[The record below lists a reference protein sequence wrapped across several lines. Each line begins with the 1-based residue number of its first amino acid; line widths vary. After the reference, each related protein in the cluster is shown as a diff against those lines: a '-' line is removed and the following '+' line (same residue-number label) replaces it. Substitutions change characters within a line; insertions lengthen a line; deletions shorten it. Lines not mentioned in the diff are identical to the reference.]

1 MMVNVAAS
9 RAPSFWAKAMT
20 LNAMQWRCLVM
31 SLLLLP
37 AIDVCLRTV
46 GFGRTLALVTRL
58 AKSRALA
65 VRCVKDNEANLDRIA
80 RVVGIAGR
88 RSPWRG
94 SCLRQ
99 ALCLWFLLARSGI
112 VSEVRIGVEKSGTGA
127 FAAHAWVER
136 HGRVLIGGDHVQE
149 RYAVLL

>member
-1 MMVNVAAS
+1 MVDAAAS

-20 LNAMQWRCLVM
+20 LNAMQWHCLIV
-31 SLLLLP
+31 SVLLLP
-37 AIDVCLRTV
+37 VIDVGLRTL
-46 GFGRTLALVTRL
+46 GFRRTLALVTRF
-58 AKSRALA
+58 AKPRASDMRG
-65 VRCVKDNEANLDRIA
+65 VEGVEANLDRIA
-80 RVVGIAGR
+80 RAVGIAGR
-88 RSPWRG
+88 RSLWRA

-99 ALCLWFLLARSGI
+99 AICLWFLLARSGI